1 MFSNIASCYNN
12 INNTDSA
19 FYFINIALDRS
30 RRAQNLTILANA
42 LNIRAAIYISLAKY
56 KEAEVDL
63 REALGIRKKIGDAM
77 YITADLA
84 QLSFFYADM
93 GATDKGIAAA
103 KEGIRMAHIIQNT
116 SKLIFIYK
124 ALAYNYKK
132 ADLFEDYAAT
142 LEKIIELKDTLSK
155 KNADDAISVLEA
167 KYEIQ
172 KQENIILQQ
181 KSRLYKNKIV
191 TWAILIGACFMT
203 LSAWLGYRNY
213 KHLQA
218 RKLKDAVN
226 QEKQNTVMAIQ
237 QAEEN
242 ERKRIAADL
251 HDNLGSYAAA
261 IKANARE
268 IKVFHP
274 ELQASS
280 QIEENAEQMV
290 TQLGETIWVLKNEE
304 LRLTDIADRFKVW
317 IQRLLLNYPHIKYY
331 YQESIEV
338 DHAYSPN
345 QTLDL
350 FLILKECVTNAI
362 KHSNGTEL
370 KIIFYS
376 NENVVLTIQDNGSGF
391 DMNAITQS
399 SGINNVIKRATN
411 FNYFVDWKSN
421 QSGTKV
427 SISSTIN

>member
-1 MFSNIASCYNN
+1 
-12 INNTDSA
+12 
-19 FYFINIALDRS
+19 
-30 RRAQNLTILANA
+30 
-42 LNIRAAIYISLAKY
+42 
-56 KEAEVDL
+56 
-63 REALGIRKKIGDAM
+63 
-77 YITADLA
+77 
-84 QLSFFYADM
+84 
-93 GATDKGIAAA
+93 TDKGIAAA